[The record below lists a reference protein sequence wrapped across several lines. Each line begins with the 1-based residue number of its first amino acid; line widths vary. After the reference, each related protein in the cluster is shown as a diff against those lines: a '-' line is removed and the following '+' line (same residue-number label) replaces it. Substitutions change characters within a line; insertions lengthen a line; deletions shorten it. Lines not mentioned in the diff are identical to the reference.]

1 MLINSLINY
10 LYLKV
15 VKEMKAVETEAAY
28 DFLNSESEFFELKTC
43 IEDNNDILGNLITTK
58 QSYIL

>member
-1 MLINSLINY
+1 
-10 LYLKV
+10 
-15 VKEMKAVETEAAY
+15 MKAVETEAAY